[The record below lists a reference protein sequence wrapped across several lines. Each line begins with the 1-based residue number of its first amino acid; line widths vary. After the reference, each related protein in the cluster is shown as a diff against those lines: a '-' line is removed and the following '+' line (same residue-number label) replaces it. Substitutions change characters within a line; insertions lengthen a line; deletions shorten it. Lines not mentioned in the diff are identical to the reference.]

1 MRLVQG
7 DIFGELSLIDS
18 QPRMA
23 TARVS
28 ADAELAVISRD
39 NIQSRLGRLEQSD
52 MVLRR
57 LIDVFVTRIRGE
69 ARIRE

>member
-1 MRLVQG
+1 M
-7 DIFGELSLIDS
+7 SLIDN

-28 ADAELAVISRD
+28 ADAALAVISRD
-39 NIQSRLGRLEQSD
+39 NIETRLTRLENSD
-52 MVLRR
+52 AVLRR

-69 ARIRE
+69 ARLYE